1 MSWLLAD
8 PLIIPFGTA
17 VLALLFRNSPR
28 GRWIAVAG
36 SGLAVLA
43 ALLLFRQVLA
53 DGIVVGQMG
62 NWPAPFG
69 ITLVADLL
77 SATMVLHPF
86 GNPQSGP
93 ASARIGRNACPTPV
107 TLTYRAG

>member
-36 SGLAVLA
+36 SGLAFSEVGGHDRGRGGGQWCCAFA
-43 ALLLFRQVLA
+43 AAFPGA
-53 DGIVVGQMG
+53 GD
-62 NWPAPFG
+62 A
-69 ITLVADLL
+69 
-77 SATMVLHPF
+77 
-86 GNPQSGP
+86 
-93 ASARIGRNACPTPV
+93 
-107 TLTYRAG
+107 RAGTEMEVCASEGAQFADS